1 MHMARRWG
9 QKVAPK
15 AESVPKPTVAPTSG
29 AVASSLQTFEISTSD
44 PLEALEISSS
54 LFFPHRYTT
63 IGTGAPFS
71 FGLNVAT
78 FEGLTVGLVALGGE
92 IALKND
98 QLGAYHIRAP
108 LRGRLLSTTLRGQIV
123 AAPGHAAVYRPD
135 DSTAL
140 ACLDPETLIWLIKLD
155 AATLERYLTELLG
168 EPAPYVVDLAPTLDV
183 TSPEGAAFW
192 ALTEPLRNRVA
203 LAALASNSLVAKP
216 YVEMVASAL
225 LHCVEHRH
233 SERLRTPPQ
242 RASRPIVAS
251 AVEQIRA
258 APQHAWTVAALA
270 AGSFCSV
277 RSLQAGFVHDLGTT
291 PMRYLASVRMAG
303 AHGDLAR
310 ADPFLSSVSGIATD
324 WGFSHLGR
332 FSAAHRRSFGES
344 PSQTLHRLR

>member
-1 MHMARRWG
+1 MAHRRG
-9 QKVAPK
+9 PKVAPK
-15 AESVPKPTVAPTSG
+15 AESVPTFPVAPTSG
-29 AVASSLQTFEISTSD
+29 VVASSLQTFEILTSD

-71 FGLNVAT
+71 YGLNVVT
-78 FEGLTVGLVALGGE
+78 LEGLTVGLVALGGE

-108 LRGRLLSTTLRGQIV
+108 LQGRLLSTTRRGQVI
-123 AAPGHAAVYRPD
+123 ASPGHAAVYRPD

-140 ACLDPETLIWLIKLD
+140 ACLDPETLIWLIKFD
-155 AATLERYLTELLG
+155 AAALEAHLRELLG
-168 EPAPYVVDLAPTLDV
+168 EPAPNIINLAPTLDLN
-183 TSPEGAAFW
+183 SAEGAAFW
-192 ALTEPLRNRVA
+192 ALTEPLRNRVG

-216 YVEMVASAL
+216 YVEMVTNAL
-225 LHCVEHRH
+225 LHCVDHLY
-233 SERLRTPPQ
+233 SEKLRTPPQ
-242 RASRPIVAS
+242 RAPRPIVS
-251 AVEQIRA
+251 RAVEQIRA

-291 PMRYLASVRMAG
+291 PMRYLAGVRMAG
-303 AHGDLAR
+303 AHDELAR
-310 ADPFLSSVSGIATD
+310 ADPFFSSVSGIATD

-332 FSAAHRRSFGES
+332 FSAAHRRAFGES
-344 PSQTLHRLR
+344 PSQTLQQSR

>member
-1 MHMARRWG
+1 MARRRG
-9 QKVAPK
+9 HKVAPK
-15 AESVPKPTVAPTSG
+15 AESVPTPTVAPTSG
-29 AVASSLQTFEISTSD
+29 VVASSLQTFEISTLD

-54 LFFPHRYTT
+54 LFFPHQYTN

-71 FGLNVAT
+71 YGLNVAA
-78 FEGLTVGLVALGGE
+78 FEGLTVGVVALGGE

-108 LRGRLLSTTLRGQIV
+108 LQGRLLSTTRRGQTV
-123 AAPGHAAVYRPD
+123 ASPGHAAVYRPD

-140 ACLDPETLIWLIKLD
+140 ACLDPETLIWLIKFD
-155 AATLERYLTELLG
+155 ADALERHLTELLG
-168 EPAPYVVDLAPTLDV
+168 EPAPNIIDLAPTLDLG
-183 TSPEGAAFW
+183 SAEGAAFW

-203 LAALASNSLVAKP
+203 LAALAGNSLVAKP
-216 YVEMVASAL
+216 YVEMVANAL
-225 LHCVEHRH
+225 LLCVDHQH

-242 RASRPIVAS
+242 RSSRPIVAR

-270 AGSFCSV
+270 SGAFCSV

-291 PMRYLASVRMAG
+291 PMRYLAGVRMAG
-303 AHGDLAR
+303 AHDELAS
-310 ADPFLSSVSGIATD
+310 ADPFLNSVSGIATD

-332 FSAAHRRSFGES
+332 FSAAHRRAFGES
-344 PSQTLHRLR
+344 PSQTLHRPR

>member
-1 MHMARRWG
+1 MARRRG

-15 AESVPKPTVAPTSG
+15 AESVPKPTVSPTSG
-29 AVASSLQTFEISTSD
+29 AVASSLQTFEIFTSD

-63 IGTGAPFS
+63 IGTGQPFS
-71 FGLNVAT
+71 WGLNVAT

-92 IALKND
+92 VALKND

-108 LRGRLLSTTLRGQIV
+108 LQGRLLSTTRRGQVV
-123 AAPGHAAVYRPD
+123 ASEGHAAVYRPD

-140 ACLDPETLIWLIKLD
+140 ACLDPETLIWLVKFD
-155 AATLERYLTELLG
+155 TAALERYLAELLG
-168 EPAPYVVDLAPTLDV
+168 EPVSNGIDLAPTLDL

-203 LAALASNSLVAKP
+203 VAALASNSLVSKP
-216 YVEMVASAL
+216 YVEMVANAL
-225 LHCVEHRH
+225 LHSIDHRH
-233 SERLRTPPQ
+233 SARLRTPPQ
-242 RASRPIVAS
+242 RASRPIVAR

-258 APQHAWTVAALA
+258 APRHAWTVATLA
-270 AGSFCSV
+270 SGSFCSV

-291 PMRYLASVRMAG
+291 PMRYLAGVRMAG
-303 AHGDLAR
+303 AHDDLAR
-310 ADPFLSSVSGIATD
+310 ADPFLSSVSGIATE

-332 FSAAHRRSFGES
+332 FSAAHRRTFGES
-344 PSQTLHRLR
+344 PSQTLQRSR